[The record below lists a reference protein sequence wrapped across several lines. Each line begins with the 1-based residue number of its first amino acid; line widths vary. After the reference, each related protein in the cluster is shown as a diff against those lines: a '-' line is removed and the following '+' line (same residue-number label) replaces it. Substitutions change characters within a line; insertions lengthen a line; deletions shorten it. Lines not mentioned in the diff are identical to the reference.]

1 MRSKIRYLLV
11 GVLVGAILVCPAM
24 AASLFPDVDEYV
36 CYAEAVE
43 LVNDAG
49 IMCGDDKGNF
59 SPNKTVTRAEMA
71 TIVCRML
78 DETENLAI
86 SNTFTDVPNTHWA
99 NKYIVKAAEL
109 SIVNGYGNGKFGPN
123 DPVTYEQ
130 AVTMVV
136 RAVGRTGRIQVPTNY
151 PDDFLQI
158 ALDNDWLDGIS
169 AEKGEFL
176 SRADIAVL
184 IYNYYMNTAT
194 IM

>member
-1 MRSKIRYLLV
+1 MRLKVRYLLA
-11 GVLVGAILVCPAM
+11 GVLVGTILICPTM
-24 AASLFPDVDEYV
+24 AASVFPDVDEYV
-36 CYAEAVE
+36 YYAEAVE
-43 LVNDAG
+43 FVNDAG

-59 SPNKTVTRAEMA
+59 NPNKTVTRAEMA

-78 DETENLAI
+78 DETENLTI
-86 SNTFTDVPNTHWA
+86 SNIT
-99 NKYIVKAAEL
+99 KAAEF
-109 SIVNGYGNGKFGPN
+109 SIVSGYGNGKFGPN

-136 RAVGRTGRIQVPTNY
+136 RAVGRTGQIQVPTNY
-151 PDDFLQI
+151 PDGFLQT

-169 AEKGEFL
+169 SEKGEFL